1 MVVQMAATP
10 RPTARTF
17 RSHRSKLM
25 IPKIS
30 QKWKQILSG
39 LPFID
44 EQIPVSET
52 GSSTVM
58 SKDFSHFCE
67 IHHKTDPNLSIIIIG
82 PNHQNNF
89 KGKQGVYPPWK
100 DIYILHTQINTRQLF
115 YHLDA
120 NPPNCG
126 STMIHHPHYMGSL
139 AYIYTNLL
147 EMIYV

>member
-30 QKWKQILSG
+30 QKWKQIPSG

-58 SKDFSHFCE
+58 SKDFSHISE

-89 KGKQGVYPPWK
+89 KGRQGVYPWK
-100 DIYILHTQINTRQLF
+100 NIYQTCKNQLF
-115 YHLDA
+115 HHLDA

-126 STMIHHPHYMGSL
+126 STMIHHPIKL
-139 AYIYTNLL
+139 VLLTIYTNLL